1 MNLILCY
8 TPFQVLLAEKI
19 IESHP
24 GEDFY
29 GIMIQY
35 GNERNKK
42 YEFYYDKLEKKCIKS
57 KFLLLEN
64 GNKIARLRNYLKVK
78 KLFLP
83 NFDKIFFANI
93 LSPEAYFF
101 LNYFRNVKIF
111 TFDDG
116 IGSLID
122 NERYLKFKISYF
134 KKIFYM
140 LLGTDYN
147 PKRVVESSIKHFT
160 IYKNMENFIG
170 RLEYIS
176 LFQHSIKQPLEAENV
191 VSIFIGQ
198 PIYEDIKSKESNNVS
213 IIQDLIKFYNI
224 EYYFPHPRETY
235 FIKDVLYIN
244 TELIFEDY
252 FLNEVSRNPN
262 VHYRLY
268 NFLSGAALNLIGIP
282 NVTHIS

>member
-1 MNLILCY
+1 
-8 TPFQVLLAEKI
+8 
-19 IESHP
+19 
-24 GEDFY
+24 
-29 GIMIQY
+29 
-35 GNERNKK
+35 
-42 YEFYYDKLEKKCIKS
+42 
-57 KFLLLEN
+57 
-64 GNKIARLRNYLKVK
+64 
-78 KLFLP
+78 
-83 NFDKIFFANI
+83 
-93 LSPEAYFF
+93 
-101 LNYFRNVKIF
+101 
-111 TFDDG
+111 
-116 IGSLID
+116 
-122 NERYLKFKISYF
+122 
-134 KKIFYM
+134 
-140 LLGTDYN
+140 
-147 PKRVVESSIKHFT
+147 
-160 IYKNMENFIG
+160 
-170 RLEYIS
+170 LEYIS

-282 NVTHIS
+282 NVTVISIKPNDLSCFWNDAYELMKSDRLQIVNWDALKGKPC